1 MSKRIFVADDDT
13 AIRELVAEYLRR
25 EGYDVEV
32 FDNGDS
38 ILEAFTIKRP
48 DMLVIDIMM
57 PGADGLTVCQRIR
70 AQSDVPIIIISAKDD
85 ETDRIIGLELGGDD
99 YISKPFSPRELVIR
113 VGKIFDRLLRGT
125 MSDEKNLI
133 RIGDLIISL
142 DGRQARHKDNVIDF
156 TGKELDLLIE
166 LCQSKDR
173 VYTREAL
180 IRKIWGYDFIGET
193 RSIDDLVKRIRKK
206 LNNAGSKV
214 RIETVWG
221 YGYKAT
227 DGDL

>member
-1 MSKRIFVADDDT
+1 MAKRIFVADDDT
-13 AIRELVAEYLRR
+13 AIRELVAGYLIR
-25 EGYDVEV
+25 EGYEVET
-32 FDNGDS
+32 FDNGES
-38 ILEAFTIKRP
+38 ILLAFAKNAP

-57 PGADGLTVCQRIR
+57 PGLDGLSVCRRVR
-70 AQSDVPIIIISAKDD
+70 AQSDIPIIIISAKDD
-85 ETDRIIGLELGGDD
+85 DTDRIIGLELGGDD

-113 VGKIFDRLLRGT
+113 AGKIFDRLKKGELL
-125 MSDEKNLI
+125 DEADLI
-133 RIGDLIISL
+133 RAGDIIINQ
-142 DGRQARHKDNVIDF
+142 DGRQAKFKDKVIDF
-156 TGKELDLLIE
+156 TAKELDLLIE
-166 LCQSKDR
+166 LCKSKDK
-173 VYTREAL
+173 VFTREAL

-227 DGDL
+227 DGEL